1 MENFGGEIALRLLLL
16 SLFIVCSVWGAELHF
31 DLYKK
36 ESSNPSHTLL
46 VIGGVHGDEPGGY
59 FAASFL
65 VKYYDI
71 KKGALWVVPNLN
83 FDSIIRFRRGI
94 YGDMNRK
101 FASIKKSDPDYTIVN
116 DIKKIILNEQVD
128 LILNLHDGRG
138 YYREKWENTIFNP
151 FAWGQAC
158 IIDQEEID
166 GCKFGDLNKIAQ
178 KVNSA
183 LNNKKLKKNHHAFH
197 IKNTKTKF
205 KDEQMKLSL
214 TYFAITHNK
223 PALAIET
230 SKNINDL
237 ATKIYYQ
244 LNAIEEFMKILEIE
258 FEREFELSIETI
270 NNLLKNDL
278 DYIVINDNIVL
289 PLKNIKKSIRFF
301 PLTERKISFICDDPL
316 VTVVERGKNYVIYRG
331 YKKLTALYPQYFKSG
346 CEKRGM
352 EFVID
357 GKKEYVQIPSVVK
370 VKKNFKVLASDDIRV
385 NVIGFSKKGVL
396 NENNIEIEKKECQ
409 DRYSIDSFHKMYRVE
424 FYKDKSFCGSVIV
437 YFD

>member
-1 MENFGGEIALRLLLL
+1 MRILLLL
-16 SLFIVCSVWGAELHF
+16 FIFSSIWGAKLHF
-31 DLYKK
+31 KLYKK
-36 ESSNPSHTLL
+36 ESLNPSNTLL

-65 VKYYDI
+65 VKYYVI

-83 FDSIIRFRRGI
+83 FDSIVKFRRGI

-101 FASIKKSDPDYTIVN
+101 FATIKKNDPDFKIVK
-116 DIKKIILNEQVD
+116 DIKEIILSKNVD

-151 FAWGQAC
+151 YAWGQAC
-158 IIDQEEID
+158 IIDQKEID
-166 GCKFGDLNKIAQ
+166 GCRFGNLNEIAQ

-183 LNNKKLKKNHHAFH
+183 LNKRLKKRHHAFH

-205 KDEQMKLSL
+205 KDEQMRLSL

-230 SKNINDL
+230 SKHIKDL

-258 FEREFELSIETI
+258 FERKFELNVKTI
-270 NNLLKNDL
+270 NELLNNDL
-278 DYIVINDNIVL
+278 GNIVINKNTVL
-289 PLKNIKKSIRFF
+289 PLKNIKKSVRFF
-301 PLTERKISFICDDPL
+301 PMTGKNIHYESKDPL
-316 VTVVERGKNYVIYRG
+316 VTVIKAGKNYAIYRA
-331 YKKLTALYPQYFKSG
+331 YKKLTTLYPQYFKPD
-346 CEKRGM
+346 CKIKNVTFEVD
-352 EFVID
+352 EN
-357 GKKEYVQIPSVVK
+357 KKYIPIPSIIN
-370 VKKNFKVLASDDIRV
+370 VKKSFKVLASNDIRV
-385 NVIGFSKKGVL
+385 NVIGYSKKGFK
-396 NENNIEIEKKECQ
+396 NENGIEIEKKECQ
-409 DRYSIDSFHKMYRVE
+409 DRYSIDKLHKKYRVE

-437 YFD
+437 SFE